1 MIAISMGDRGAIT
14 RILAPKYGG
23 FLTFGSIAPGAESAP
38 GQPTIAQLRDLYR
51 LPQQAASTKVFG
63 IIGNPVSHS
72 KSPLLHNT
80 AMADA
85 SFDGVYVP
93 LLVDNMATF
102 MSTFCEL
109 DWQGFSVTIPHKVRA
124 QGLCVSS
131 GLGDCKD
138 EQGQLVPSCRCPG
151 NGDLV
156 AWSQDASQSLIA
168 SVA

>member
-1 MIAISMGDRGAIT
+1 MIAISMGDRGVIT

-23 FLTFGSIAPGAESAP
+23 FLTFGSVAPGAESAP

-72 KSPLLHNT
+72 KSPLLHNA

-102 MSTFCEL
+102 MSTFCEV
-109 DWQGFSVTIPHKVRA
+109 DWQGFSVTIPHKVCA
-124 QGLCVSS
+124 QELCVSA

-138 EQGQLVPSCRCPG
+138 QQVC
-151 NGDLV
+151 
-156 AWSQDASQSLIA
+156 
-168 SVA
+168 